1 MENARSKFRQETF
14 ETLAKFNLKK
24 FRVVLVLFSCCF
36 LRNPFALS
44 TCTLQTVVARKNHA
58 EKRKRQ
64 KIFRK
69 DTNAPVSY
77 THKTCLLS
85 STAATAPLFHL
96 FGPVPL
102 FVLASEKC
110 DRRSVRQFIE
120 LSVRAGCWFGNHG
133 VCRGGPSF
141 CLFFNLRL
149 HRRHDGEKGTLR
161 SKRLTLYT
169 TTGKLFTM
177 WVLVFVF

>member
-1 MENARSKFRQETF
+1 MHRFRTLTKSAYSAARPLQH
-14 ETLAKFNLKK
+14 
-24 FRVVLVLFSCCF
+24 LFS
-36 LRNPFALS
+36 
-44 TCTLQTVVARKNHA
+44 T
-58 EKRKRQ
+58 
-64 KIFRK
+64 
-69 DTNAPVSY
+69 
-77 THKTCLLS
+77 
-85 STAATAPLFHL
+85 L

-141 CLFFNLRL
+141 CLFLNLRL